1 MYKLL
6 AFDMDDT
13 LLDPNGQLTARTH
26 AALQSAMDAG
36 AYVVLA
42 SGRMPE
48 AMIAMAE
55 KIGVNAPMVLYNGG
69 MVYDHRTDRTISRI
83 DISLETARA
92 ILKMA
97 EELGIYIQVYP
108 GKGYYAAERTKYTDM
123 YENHIKVPCN
133 IIGKPASEWITTGQI
148 KMLMIGEK
156 EDSARRIEIFSKAFP
171 EVSFMMSKPH
181 YVEIV
186 AKGVDKS
193 YALDAAAK
201 DMGLTA
207 EECMAFGDGQNDV
220 SMLQYVGAGY
230 CMLNASEG
238 VRAKCSLFAPS
249 NAEDGCAQVI
259 EKLLAEGMIGKE

>member
-1 MYKLL
+1 MYKLM

-13 LLDPNGQLTARTH
+13 LLDPKGQLTPRTL
-26 AALQSAMDAG
+26 AALRSAMDAG
-36 AYVVLA
+36 VYVVLA
-42 SGRMPE
+42 SGRMLE
-48 AMIAMAE
+48 AMIPTAE
-55 KIGVNAPMVLYNGG
+55 KIGVNGPMVLYNGG
-69 MVYDHRTDRTISRI
+69 MVYDTVNRRTVSRTDIP
-83 DISLETARA
+83 LETARA
-92 ILKMA
+92 ICRMA
-97 EELGIYIQVYP
+97 EEMGIYIQVYP
-108 GKGYYAAERTKYTDM
+108 GEGYYAAERTVYTDM
-123 YENHIKVPCN
+123 YEKSIKVPCN

-156 EDSARRIEIFSKAFP
+156 EDTPGRIEVFSKAFP
-171 EVSFMMSKPH
+171 DVSFMMSKPH

-193 YALDAAAK
+193 FALDAAAK
-201 DMGLTA
+201 DLGLTA

-259 EKLLAEGMIGKE
+259 EQLLAEGRLGRA